1 MADEEPYFQPA
12 GRINFNL
19 RPSKRIER
27 KMVGEA
33 LAAICRYD
41 SPRRFG
47 YIGMGSYYFSD
58 FILFHRLFG
67 LDKMFSIEADPDR
80 PRFEFN
86 KPYKCIEMVWG
97 FTNEKLPTLKVFDE
111 RPVICWLDY
120 YSRLDSLVL
129 GDIKTFITKAQV
141 GSALIVTVSC
151 RPFSKKSPK
160 TDFLKELPEDLRD
173 VSDHGELLL
182 PQRISKYM
190 CDVITAAVETQL
202 VDRNAGNPNSLSMR
216 QIVNIYYKDD
226 APMAT
231 FGWLLLD
238 KARSEKLDADPLA
251 LDSPGVMVDGK
262 LTEIISPV
270 LTFREISHLKA
281 HLPAGTDTDKF
292 LKMAKPIEDDAA
304 KRFAELYRYY
314 PSFADVEE

>member
-33 LAAICRYD
+33 LAAIYRYD

-67 LDKMFSIEADPDR
+67 LERMFSIEADPDR

-97 FTNEKLPTLKVFDE
+97 FTNEKLPTLEVFDE

-141 GSALIVTVSC
+141 GSALIVTVGC
-151 RPFSKKSPK
+151 RPFNKKSPK
-160 TDFLKELPEDLRD
+160 KEFLKDLPEDLRD

-182 PQRISKYM
+182 PHGIAKYM

-202 VDRNAGNPNSLSMR
+202 TNRNAGNRGALSIR
-216 QIVNIYYKDD
+216 QIINIYYKDD

-238 KARSEKLDADPLA
+238 KERADKLDAAPAA
-251 LDSPGVMVDGK
+251 LDSPGIMFVGK

-281 HLPAGTDTDKF
+281 HLPTGTDTVKF
-292 LKMAKPIEDDAA
+292 LKAAKPIEEDAA
-304 KRFAELYRYY
+304 RRFAELYRYY

>member
-1 MADEEPYFQPA
+1 MADERSYYQPA
-12 GRINFNL
+12 ERINFNL

-33 LAAICRYD
+33 LAAIYRYD

-67 LDKMFSIEADPDR
+67 LDKMFSIEASSDSE
-80 PRFEFN
+80 RFEFN

-97 FTNEKLPTLKVFDE
+97 YTNEKLPTLKVFDE

-120 YSRLDSLVL
+120 YDRLTSSVL

-151 RPFSKKSPK
+151 TPFSKKSPK
-160 TDFLKELPEDLRD
+160 ADFLKELPEDLRD
-173 VSDHGELLL
+173 VSDKAVLQSAKE
-182 PQRISKYM
+182 ISRYM
-190 CDVITAAVETQL
+190 CDVITAAVEAQL
-202 VDRNAGNPNSLSMR
+202 VDRNAENPRSLSMR
-216 QIVNIYYKDD
+216 QIVNIYYKDNT
-226 APMAT
+226 PMAT

-238 KARSEKLDADPLA
+238 NTRSEKLDADPLA

-270 LTFREISHLKA
+270 LTFREISHLKT
-281 HLPAGTDTDKF
+281 HLPAGADTDNF
-292 LKMAKPIEDDAA
+292 LRSAKPITEDAA